1 MRIRPER
8 RSIRVLDE
16 QVVNRIAAGEVV
28 ERPAS
33 AVKELIENSLDAGA
47 RRIEVEVEMGGRRL
61 IRVRDDGIG
70 MTRQDALL
78 ALQRHATSKI
88 QTDADLLRIQT
99 MGFRGEALP
108 SIAAV
113 SRLELITRAFE
124 EEIGTRVVATGGEIQ
139 SVEEVGAPIGTTVTV
154 RDLFYNV
161 PARLKFLKTVPT
173 ELGHILETVTRY
185 AFAFPDVSFR
195 LVHERQELL
204 FTPGNGDRLAAV
216 AAIWGRETVRSMV
229 EVDYERDGIH
239 VYGLIAPPHQTRP
252 TRQHQ
257 YFYVNLRPVR
267 NKTLTAAL
275 DEAYRTLTP
284 EKRYPACVL
293 LVDMNPRLVDVN
305 VHPAK
310 IEVKFQREGEVFEAV
325 VQAIRAALLEHGM
338 IPSAVGAAAI
348 PATRLRPTPPPVSSR
363 QEGASPVP
371 ASPIGDQEG
380 GRSTTLVPERE
391 AESPRPVASAEEG
404 QHAGVTPQ
412 RYVPD
417 VQTVHRLLLQRAGLA
432 PREEPT
438 QEAASPEPT
447 TQQLLP
453 ELQAETEPLETA
465 HLPFA
470 HLLDDLQI
478 LGQVQNTFIVA
489 STRKGLVIID
499 QHVAHERVLYEQF
512 CAQRGSTPIPRQ
524 PLLNP
529 EPLMLDRRSALLL
542 QERLEELNRLGFELE
557 PFGQD
562 TYLVR
567 SVPVALAG
575 RNPLEVL
582 RDIVDELVELS
593 VSRRLPVAREQIWI
607 TTACKLAVKAG
618 DPLNLPEMQKLIED
632 LARTQN
638 PYLCPHGRPI
648 TLTLTWEE
656 LERRFKRR

>member
-1 MRIRPER
+1 MRTRPER
-8 RSIRVLDE
+8 RPIHVLDE

-70 MTRQDALL
+70 MTRADALL

-185 AFAFPDVSFR
+185 AFAYPDVSFR

-204 FTPGNGDRLAAV
+204 FTPGTGDRLAAV
-216 AAIWGRETVRSMV
+216 AAVWGRETVRSMV

-257 YFYVNLRPVR
+257 YFYVNRRPVR

-275 DEAYRTLTP
+275 DEAYRSLTP

-338 IPSAVGAAAI
+338 IPSAVGAAAMPTLHPR
-348 PATRLRPTPPPVSSR
+348 PAPPR
-363 QEGASPVP
+363 QEGARAIP
-371 ASPIGDQEG
+371 ASPLGDQES
-380 GRSTTLVPERE
+380 GRTPAFAPEGDAEAPHRAVPATDEPTAGTTP
-391 AESPRPVASAEEG
+391 P
-404 QHAGVTPQ
+404 

-432 PREEPT
+432 PREEQAEET
-438 QEAASPEPT
+438 AV
-447 TQQLLP
+447 QQSLP
-453 ELQAETEPLETA
+453 AMQAETEPLATT

-478 LGQVQNTFIVA
+478 LGQVQNTFIIA

-512 CAQRGSTPIPRQ
+512 CEQRGGTPIPRQ

-529 EPLMLDRRSALLL
+529 EPLMLERRSALLL

-567 SVPVALAG
+567 AIPVALVG
-575 RNPLEVL
+575 RSPLEVL
-582 RDIVDELVELS
+582 RDIIEELVELS

-618 DPLNLPEMQKLIED
+618 DPLNLPEMQKLLED

>member
-1 MRIRPER
+1 MRARPER
-8 RSIRVLDE
+8 RAIRVLDE

-47 RRIEVEVEMGGRRL
+47 RRIEVEVAMGGRRL

-70 MTRQDALL
+70 MTREDALL
-78 ALQRHATSKI
+78 AIQRHATSKI
-88 QTDADLLRIQT
+88 QSDADLLRIQT

-257 YFYVNLRPVR
+257 YFYVNLRPIR

-338 IPSAVGAAAI
+338 IPSAVGAVGGQPRGSAPPSPVA
-348 PATRLRPTPPPVSSR
+348 RPTPPPVPLR
-363 QEGASPVP
+363 QDGSDE
-371 ASPIGDQEG
+371 
-380 GRSTTLVPERE
+380 
-391 AESPRPVASAEEG
+391 PVAPPTEG
-404 QHAGVTPQ
+404 QAVGTMPP

-432 PREEPT
+432 PREE
-438 QEAASPEPT
+438 QAEEAVTPPPA
-447 TQQLLP
+447 TQQVLP

-478 LGQVQNTFIVA
+478 LGQVQDTFIIA
-489 STRKGLVIID
+489 STCKGLVIID

-512 CAQRGSTPIPRQ
+512 CEQRGGTPVPRQ
-524 PLLNP
+524 PLLNT

-542 QERLEELNRLGFELE
+542 QERLEELNQLGFELE

-567 SVPVALAG
+567 SVPVALTG

-582 RDIVDELVELS
+582 RDIIDELVELS

-648 TLTLTWEE
+648 TLTLTWAE
-656 LERRFKRR
+656 LERRFKRS

>member
-70 MTRQDALL
+70 MTREDALL

-124 EEIGTRVVATGGEIQ
+124 EEIGTRVVAVGGEIQ

-204 FTPGNGDRLAAV
+204 FTPGSGDRLAAV
-216 AAIWGRETVRSMV
+216 AAVWGRETVRSMV
-229 EVDYERDGIH
+229 EVDYEQDGIH

-293 LVDMNPRLVDVN
+293 LVEMNPRLVDVN

-310 IEVKFQREGEVFEAV
+310 IEVKFQREGEVYEAM

-348 PATRLRPTPPPVSSR
+348 PAARPHPTPPVPTR
-363 QEGASPVP
+363 QEGVSPVP
-371 ASPIGDQEG
+371 APPIGDQEG
-380 GRSTTLVPERE
+380 GRPATLAPEGE
-391 AESPRPVASAEEG
+391 SESPRPVAPAAEG
-404 QHAGVTPQ
+404 QHAGATPQ

-432 PREEPT
+432 PRTEPAE
-438 QEAASPEPT
+438 EAAPT
-447 TQQLLP
+447 PPATQQVLP
-453 ELQAETEPLETA
+453 TLQAETEPLETA

-512 CAQRGSTPIPRQ
+512 CEQRGGTPIPRQ

-529 EPLMLDRRSALLL
+529 EPLTLDRRSALLL
-542 QERLEELNRLGFELE
+542 QERLEELNRIGFELE

-567 SVPVALAG
+567 AIPVALVG
-575 RNPLEVL
+575 RSPLEVL
-582 RDIVDELVELS
+582 RDIIEELVELS

-648 TLTLTWEE
+648 TLTLTWAE
-656 LERRFKRR
+656 LERRFKRS

>member
-1 MRIRPER
+1 
-8 RSIRVLDE
+8 
-16 QVVNRIAAGEVV
+16 
-28 ERPAS
+28 
-33 AVKELIENSLDAGA
+33 
-47 RRIEVEVEMGGRRL
+47 
-61 IRVRDDGIG
+61 
-70 MTRQDALL
+70 
-78 ALQRHATSKI
+78 
-88 QTDADLLRIQT
+88 
-99 MGFRGEALP
+99 
-108 SIAAV
+108 
-113 SRLELITRAFE
+113 
-124 EEIGTRVVATGGEIQ
+124 
-139 SVEEVGAPIGTTVTV
+139 
-154 RDLFYNV
+154 
-161 PARLKFLKTVPT
+161 
-173 ELGHILETVTRY
+173 
-185 AFAFPDVSFR
+185 
-195 LVHERQELL
+195 
-204 FTPGNGDRLAAV
+204 
-216 AAIWGRETVRSMV
+216 MV

-310 IEVKFQREGEVFEAV
+310 IEVKFQREGEVYEAM

-348 PATRLRPTPPPVSSR
+348 PAARPHPTPPVPTR
-363 QEGASPVP
+363 QEGVSPVP
-371 ASPIGDQEG
+371 APPIGDQEG
-380 GRSTTLVPERE
+380 GRPATLAPEGE
-391 AESPRPVASAEEG
+391 SESPRPVAPAAEG
-404 QHAGVTPQ
+404 QHAGATPQ

-432 PREEPT
+432 PRTEPAE
-438 QEAASPEPT
+438 EAAPT
-447 TQQLLP
+447 PPATQQVLP
-453 ELQAETEPLETA
+453 TLQAETEPLETA

-499 QHVAHERVLYEQF
+499 KHVAHERVLYEQF
-512 CAQRGSTPIPRQ
+512 CEQRGGTPIPRQ

-529 EPLMLDRRSALLL
+529 EPLTLDRRSALLL
-542 QERLEELNRLGFELE
+542 QERLEELNRIGFELE

-575 RNPLEVL
+575 HNPLEVL
-582 RDIVDELVELS
+582 RDIIEELVELS

-648 TLTLTWEE
+648 TLTLTWAE
-656 LERRFKRR
+656 LERRFKRS